1 MKRNQGLQTP
11 PPRTIEE
18 LNERLQQIAGVTL
31 AELAKQAQV
40 PLPISPLHGKGF
52 QGELIE
58 RFLGASAPGLPIPDF
73 PELDIELKTVPVDE
87 KYRPLESTFICYA
100 PLNDIKARQFENS
113 ILFHKISRVL
123 FVFVVAPRHFNYE
136 ERYVAGFRYWSPSL
150 EEAKLI
156 REDFE
161 ELYEMV
167 ATGHVDDITAR
178 MGTVIQMRPKA
189 ADGKALT
196 DCPGPDGAVIKVRP
210 RGFYMRRSFMEGLLQ
225 KFLTE

>member
-1 MKRNQGLQTP
+1 MKRTQGYHALP
-11 PPRTIEE
+11 PQNIEE
-18 LNERLQQIAGVTL
+18 LQERLHQIAGFTL
-31 AELAKQAQV
+31 AELAGQANI

-58 RFLGASAPGLPIPDF
+58 RYLGASAPGLPIPDF
-73 PELDIELKTVPVDE
+73 PDLNIELKTVPVDE
-87 KYRPLESTFICYA
+87 NFRPLESTFICSA
-100 PLNDIKARQFENS
+100 PLNEASARRYEDS
-113 ILFHKISRVL
+113 ILCHKISRVL
-123 FVFVVAPRHFNYE
+123 FVFVVSPRNFSYE
-136 ERYVAGFRYWSPSL
+136 ERYVAGFHFWSPDCD
-150 EEAKLI
+150 EERLI

-196 DCPGPDGAVIKVRP
+196 DCPGPDGTLIKVRP
-210 RGFYMRRSFMEGLLQ
+210 RGFYMRRAFMEELL
-225 KFLTE
+225 KKIR